1 MKINIY
7 ILTSVFSLASCK
19 NSTHKETAVSTHYD
33 AHLELEKASE
43 ELNKFDKV
51 IIGYYNQIETD
62 ATDVITQTDN
72 LIKKVT
78 SEPDSNNVRW
88 NKLGSLFGLRAETFY
103 KKGDYQSSIKEIYKA
118 AKNNQENF
126 GGNLSFG
133 TEDCIHLA
141 CNYVKLNDFPK
152 AKAFLDSAGRGSYIS
167 DYVNANYYEIIGN
180 KRKALQT
187 YLEIKNDKSIDHY
200 YYYQDALKR
209 IEELNKRTPKLLNEL
224 FYPSARSD
232 NLICKDDNERR
243 RKIFDLI
250 NDLPEVNACK
260 TCNGVS
266 IYKEPDETNSSNYWV
281 RVGKDNESVLVS
293 KFDFFVDTL
302 TYEIKYFD
310 TKTDRLLTLRE
321 WRRQK

>member
-1 MKINIY
+1 VKIIIY
-7 ILTSVFSLASCK
+7 ILTSFFALASCN

-78 SEPDSNNVRW
+78 SETDSNEVRW
-88 NKLGSLFGLRAETFY
+88 NKLGSLFDLRAETFY
-103 KKGDYQSSIKEIYKA
+103 KKGDFKSSIKEIYKA

-126 GGNLSFG
+126 GGKLSFG
-133 TEDCIHLA
+133 PEDCIHLA

-152 AKAFLDSAGRGSYIS
+152 AKAYLDSAGRGSYIA
-167 DYVNANYYEIIGN
+167 DYVNANYYEVVGN
-180 KRKALQT
+180 KTKALQA
-187 YLEIKNDKSIDHY
+187 YIEIKNNKSIAHY
-200 YYYQDALKR
+200 YYYQGALKC
-209 IEELNKRTPKLLNEL
+209 IEELNKPAPKLLNEI

-232 NLICKDDNERR
+232 NPICKDDNERR
-243 RKIFDLI
+243 TKIFELI
-250 NDLPEVNACK
+250 NDLPEVKACK
-260 TCNGVS
+260 NCDVVS
-266 IYKEPDETNSSNYWV
+266 IYKEPDETNSSKYWV
-281 RVGKDNESVLVS
+281 KVGHKNASVSVS

-302 TYEIKYFD
+302 TYEIQYYD
-310 TKTDRLLTLRE
+310 TKTDRLLTLPV
-321 WRRQK
+321 WRKQ